1 MMAGIQG
8 APSPKPGSVAS
19 PAPTQKPAVEDFS
32 AASAPNS
39 APSLPPGE
47 DQYAPVS
54 VETPPQETPGI
65 GSRALETAGQVLDYA
80 GGLTRTGLA
89 GAAGA
94 AKMGYEAATGQPLSE
109 PVAGPADVLAAAK
122 GKAPGTA
129 EYLRRL
135 GVPEGGSFKIGD
147 TKITARG
154 VTGFAGDIATDPLTA
169 VGKLVKEVPYLTKF
183 LQTPSRATEAIGEA
197 AYRSGLAKVDKKLAE
212 RGSGALSDVLI
223 KEGAP
228 IGGIVKI
235 GDKVAA
241 MSDTLGKV
249 RQGLYDRAT
258 ELGVSIDTAY
268 PLRRA
273 EAVIA
278 KFNKDPGLAPAM
290 SELRG
295 LIDRYKAAGKVSIDE
310 LSAWK
315 TNLYDSLPAS
325 AFDGFGKIKG
335 QAKTVKAALAAD
347 FRDAIVGAGNKAE
360 KGLGDAI
367 DKLNEKW
374 GILLESQKPLARG
387 ATEGGTGKLGTA
399 IDGLL
404 LGSGNGWALAGKKA
418 AEVANSTAVKT
429 AVGKAAMRVGQTDF
443 MNRVA
448 RQSLATTQRPEPT
461 EGEE

>member
-1 MMAGIQG
+1 MAGIQG
-8 APSPKPGSVAS
+8 APSPKPGSVSS
-19 PAPTQKPAVEDFS
+19 PIPNQRSAVEDFFAESTPS
-32 AASAPNS
+32 ASPE
-39 APSLPPGE
+39 LPAGGE
-47 DQYAPVS
+47 SYAPVS
-54 VETPPQETPGI
+54 VEAPPPEAPGI
-65 GSRALETAGQVLDYA
+65 ASQALGAAGQVLDYA
-80 GGLTRTGLA
+80 GGFARTGLA

-135 GVPEGGSFKIGD
+135 GVPEGGSLRIGD

-154 VTGFAGDIATDPLTA
+154 AAGLAGDIATDPLTA
-169 VGKLVKEVPYLTKF
+169 VGKLVKEIPYLTKF
-183 LQTPSRATEAIGEA
+183 LQSPSRATEAIGEA
-197 AYRSGLAKVDKKLAE
+197 VYRSGLSKIDQKLAQ

-223 KEGAP
+223 AEGAP
-228 IGGIVKI
+228 VGSLKKI
-235 GDKVAA
+235 GDKVDAI
-241 MSDTLGKV
+241 SETIRGT

-258 ELGVSIDTAY
+258 ELGVTIDTSY
-268 PLRRA
+268 PLKRA
-273 EAVIA
+273 EAVIE
-278 KFNKDPGLAPAM
+278 KFSKDPGLAPAM

-295 LIDRYKAAGKVSIDE
+295 LVERYKAAGKVSIDE

-325 AFDGFGKIKG
+325 AFDGFGKLKG
-335 QAKTVKAALAAD
+335 QAKTLKAALAAD

-360 KGLGDAI
+360 KGLGNAI

-374 GILLESQKPLARG
+374 GILLEAQKPLAKG
-387 ATEGGTGKLGTA
+387 VGGGTGKLGTA

-418 AEVANSTAVKT
+418 AEVANTTAVKT
-429 AVGKAAMRVGQTDF
+429 AVGQAAMEVGRLDL
-443 MNRVA
+443 MNRIT
-448 RQSLATTQRPEPT
+448 RQAIAGSQRPSPEPK
-461 EGEE
+461 E